1 MLQYLD
7 KLQLEDMDNLIQKKE
22 VQKQLMKD
30 VAKANEVSSYIV
42 NYQSIN
48 TFYHQ
53 DINYYI
59 ITVVYKIVLCSIITC
74 FCRRSYDKEK

>member
-53 DINYYI
+53 DINY
-59 ITVVYKIVLCSIITC
+59 
-74 FCRRSYDKEK
+74 